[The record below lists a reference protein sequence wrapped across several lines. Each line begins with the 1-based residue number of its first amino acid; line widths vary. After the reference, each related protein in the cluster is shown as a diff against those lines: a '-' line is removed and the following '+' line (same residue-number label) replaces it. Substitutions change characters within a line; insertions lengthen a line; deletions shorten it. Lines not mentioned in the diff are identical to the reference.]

1 MTATHKHHRN
11 FAQAQDEVNARGGM
25 WKDGDMLEQLAAE
38 RDALS
43 ADLEAE
49 KDRHAKTV
57 QLGIQFAADAAM
69 WKARA
74 EAAEAEVARLRDAL
88 FECQEEI
95 DAYIQHEYPHD
106 HPVQER
112 YRQRD
117 YAANPARIALQ
128 EKEKDT

>member
-1 MTATHKHHRN
+1 MKPTDDELEAMAVKFDVMRASYEAVGVSGEYGAEAMKDAAATLR
-11 FAQAQDEVNARGGM
+11 
-25 WKDGDMLEQLAAE
+25 
-38 RDALS
+38 ALS

-49 KDRHAKTV
+49 KGWRTVAESNQQMAKSWQDRA
-57 QLGIQFAADAAM
+57 I
-69 WKARA
+69 
-74 EAAEAEVARLRDAL
+74 AAEAEVARLRDAL

-128 EKEKDT
+128 EKPHD